1 MLPKSI
7 FFRFLLILITP
18 VVTSQ
23 LVVSIIFSERYTQ
36 IVLGI
41 ISRQMVGEAIAVTK
55 LLDMQCDNRYIDAIK
70 ESMKIK
76 IEIISNKQLEKTGI
90 SKSHKA
96 YRVLRSALVKRGYEK
111 YYIDTCDESMEIYVP
126 SNSNNDIYKISFARK
141 NLYMKIIPVVLGSG
155 VTSALL
161 LIVIALIFLKNQ
173 TRPIKKLAKAATE
186 FGRGI
191 DTEDYKPEGAYE
203 IRVAGK
209 AFCEMKNQ
217 VKDLMDRRLK
227 VLAGISHDLR
237 TPLTKMKLQLSL
249 MPKTKETKWLASD
262 VNMMIKM
269 TESFT
274 IHVAE
279 QNNEAFTVRSLLAFL
294 TEVSRGHG
302 SDNFKVHIHGAADLK
317 IPIKYI
323 SLKRAFGN
331 IVANAKRYASNIH
344 ITFTQDADVVT
355 IRFVDDGPG
364 VDKNIVDDIF
374 SPFVR
379 QDSARTHYEGVG
391 VGLGLSIAK
400 DAITA
405 HGGTISIDTTQ
416 PHGGA
421 FVVTIPIRDD
431 AQ

>member
-7 FFRFLLILITP
+7 FFRVLLILITP

-23 LVVSIIFSERYTQ
+23 LVVSIIFSEKYTQ

-41 ISRQMVGEAIAVTK
+41 ISRQMVGEAIAITK
-55 LLDMQCDNRYIDAIK
+55 LLDMRCDDRYINVIK
-70 ESMKIK
+70 KSMKIK
-76 IEIISNKQLEKTGI
+76 IEVISNKRLEKIGI

-126 SNSNNDIYKISFARK
+126 SNSNNNLYKISFSRK

-155 VTSALL
+155 VASAIL
-161 LIVIALIFLKNQ
+161 LIIIALIFLKNQ
-173 TRPIKKLAKAATE
+173 IRPIKKLAKAATE

-209 AFCEMKNQ
+209 AFCEMKKQ

-249 MPKTKETKWLASD
+249 MPKTKETEWLASD

-279 QNNEAFTVRSLLAFL
+279 QNNEVFTVRNLLSFL
-294 TEVSRGHG
+294 SGISRDYA
-302 SDNFKVHIHGAADLK
+302 SDDFKVYINGAADLD
-317 IPIKYI
+317 IPMRCI

-331 IVANAKRYASNIH
+331 IIANAKRYASNIH
-344 ITFTQDADVVT
+344 ITFTQDANMVT
-355 IRFVDDGPG
+355 IRFVDDGSG
-364 VDKNIVDDIF
+364 IDKSLSEDIF

-405 HGGTISIDTTQ
+405 HGGTISVDSEQ
-416 PHGGA
+416 QHGGA
-421 FVVTIPIRDD
+421 FVVTIPIRENV
-431 AQ
+431 